1 MSRCTPAILLL
12 AAAAVFHTA
21 AAVPAAD
28 PAAYVAK
35 LDEFPPA
42 DAGVDLAGTRLP
54 LTPRLQFVGGPA
66 GPSPP
71 GGGPLP
77 AFWTVDGYG
86 MPVEGADVPHDLD
99 EAAALRIYNSM
110 AYLQAMDTVFFEA
123 QRQAKKIKEI

>member
-42 DAGVDLAGTRLP
+42 DAGVDLAGEL
-54 LTPRLQFVGGPA
+54 V
-66 GPSPP
+66 
-71 GGGPLP
+71 
-77 AFWTVDGYG
+77 TVDYVNRRGG
-86 MPVEGADVPHDLD
+86 
-99 EAAALRIYNSM
+99 
-110 AYLQAMDTVFFEA
+110 
-123 QRQAKKIKEI
+123 